1 MCLRPLN
8 QKRGAEEQ
16 REKKRKQHNTTHKK
30 THTSIYDGCLLHVV
44 PYRKRRRRRVDGGVV
59 WGRYLWPTAA
69 DDVPLFKRREE
80 EEEEKS
86 NVMGISWRNCFMREN
101 RSAKVEHDRF
111 SREQTQRT
119 ETPHDVL
126 LWTHTHTTPSPHY
139 STYISSLFLFLFSL
153 KAQEHKT

>member
-1 MCLRPLN
+1 MEGLY
-8 QKRGAEEQ
+8 GGV
-16 REKKRKQHNTTHKK
+16 
-30 THTSIYDGCLLHVV
+30 IYDRPRLMTFLSL
-44 PYRKRRRRRVDGGVV
+44 K
-59 WGRYLWPTAA
+59 
-69 DDVPLFKRREE
+69 EE
-80 EEEEKS
+80 EEKEEEKS

-126 LWTHTHTTPSPHY
+126 LWTHNTHTTPSPHY
-139 STYISSLFLFLFSL
+139 STYISSLFLFSL